1 MCGQTVYISVLSLRC
16 VWADSVYF
24 GAVFALCVGRHCI
37 FWGLSLRC
45 VWADS
50 VYFGAV
56 FALCVGRQCIFR
68 CCLCVVCGQ
77 TVYISVLSL
86 RCVWADSVY
95 FGAVFA
101 LCVG

>member
-1 MCGQTVYISVLSLRC
+1 MCGQTVYISV
-16 VWADSVYF
+16 
-24 GAVFALCVGRHCI
+24 
-37 FWGLSLRC
+37 LSLRC